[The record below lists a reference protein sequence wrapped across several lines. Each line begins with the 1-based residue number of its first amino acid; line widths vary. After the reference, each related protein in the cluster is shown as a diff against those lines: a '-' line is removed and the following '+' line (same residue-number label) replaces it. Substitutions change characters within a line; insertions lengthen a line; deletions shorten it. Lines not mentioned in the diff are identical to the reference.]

1 MNMPSKRKVPEFYQR
16 ITNPIDLGTI
26 EQNIAT
32 GVYLTP
38 ESFNADMN
46 RLFANYVRF
55 YGRTNE
61 AGVAAIKLK
70 KVYAEAKQQSLPK
83 FENVLGKKPPPN
95 FVKNKGSRS
104 KGVSSTVCSR
114 RGIFFVRFRRGRRH
128 HSVYLRHAARRRSD
142 DPVREVSGLATQR
155 VRQGR
160 RFGRELPLRT
170 VRPEGCR
177 L

>member
-114 RGIFFVRFRRGRRH
+114 RGIFFCPFQTRKKTSFGV
-128 HSVYLRHAARRRSD
+128 SAACR
-142 DPVREVSGLATQR
+142 ATK
-155 VRQGR
+155 V
-160 RFGRELPLRT
+160 
-170 VRPEGCR
+170 
-177 L
+177 

>member
-1 MNMPSKRKVPEFYQR
+1 VLRDIWNAVTKAKDENNEVLSTFFMNMPSKRKVPEFYQR

-114 RGIFFVRFRRGRRH
+114 RGIFFCPFQTRKKTSFGV
-128 HSVYLRHAARRRSD
+128 SVACR
-142 DPVREVSGLATQR
+142 ATK
-155 VRQGR
+155 V
-160 RFGRELPLRT
+160 
-170 VRPEGCR
+170 
-177 L
+177 